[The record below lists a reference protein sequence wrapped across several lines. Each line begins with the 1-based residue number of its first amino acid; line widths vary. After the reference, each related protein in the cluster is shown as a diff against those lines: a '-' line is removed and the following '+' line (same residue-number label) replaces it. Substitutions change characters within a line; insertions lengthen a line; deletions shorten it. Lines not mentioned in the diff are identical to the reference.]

1 MSLLERRM
9 TPSITV
15 RKEELKEFAAS
26 LLVAAKCP
34 PEEAEIVSES
44 LVWADL
50 RGRDEY
56 GVSTRLPNLVE
67 RLVRGLIHSP
77 AAMSWMP
84 IAPATYVLDAG
95 HGFGQVAARLAMDK
109 AITLSQNQGIGLV
122 AVRQSNHFGAASYYC
137 ARATEAGCIG
147 FACTNAF
154 PKVAPFGGR
163 RPILGTNPLAFGC
176 PTASGVPVLVDLST
190 AAYAGSSLRK
200 TSAALGQLPLE
211 VALDA
216 HGQPTT
222 DPRAAAAGC
231 LLPAAGPKGFGLGLM
246 VEILSGILTGAAMGQ
261 EVGSLF
267 YTWDRPVNVGH
278 LFMAIHIEHFMPRMD
293 FVGRL
298 TTLLGWIAECPR
310 REQAEAI
317 RFPGELRGQY
327 AALYEREGIP
337 LEAKAVQVLNQLADE
352 FKVGRL
358 AEDQSRTTV
367 SQDYCK

>member
-137 ARATEAGCIG
+137 ARATEA
-147 FACTNAF
+147 AASASPAQMHF
-154 PKVAPFGGR
+154 PR
-163 RPILGTNPLAFGC
+163 LRP
-176 PTASGVPVLVDLST
+176 
-190 AAYAGSSLRK
+190 
-200 TSAALGQLPLE
+200 SAADDRYW
-211 VALDA
+211 V
-216 HGQPTT
+216 PTHW
-222 DPRAAAAGC
+222 RSA
-231 LLPAAGPKGFGLGLM
+231 
-246 VEILSGILTGAAMGQ
+246 V
-261 EVGSLF
+261 
-267 YTWDRPVNVGH
+267 RP
-278 LFMAIHIEHFMPRMD
+278 
-293 FVGRL
+293 
-298 TTLLGWIAECPR
+298 LLG
-310 REQAEAI
+310 
-317 RFPGELRGQY
+317 FP
-327 AALYEREGIP
+327 
-337 LEAKAVQVLNQLADE
+337 
-352 FKVGRL
+352 
-358 AEDQSRTTV
+358 S
-367 SQDYCK
+367 